1 VADEVVAVA
10 FDYGGVLTTPL
21 ARTFSAWAEADRI
34 DPESLSGALR
44 DWLAPDGP
52 ADNPVHRLET
62 GTLDHAEFGALL
74 AAQLRRL
81 DGSEVPAEDLMERL
95 LAGLRLEPLMLELVG
110 SLRER
115 GIATALLGNS
125 WGNSYPMEALRPL
138 RRRRHLRRGRCA
150 QARPRHLLAHTR
162 SARRPGCAGRVRR
175 RPGAQR
181 RGRPCPRHARRA
193 ARRPAHPPPP
203 S

>member
-1 VADEVVAVA
+1 VA
-10 FDYGGVLTTPL
+10 FDYAGVLTTAL
-21 ARTFSAWAEADRI
+21 APAFGARAQADQMEP
-34 DPESLSGALR
+34 DSLTRALR
-44 DWLAPDGP
+44 RWLAPDSP
-52 ADNPVHRLET
+52 VDNPVHRLET
-62 GTLDHAEFGALL
+62 GELAHAEFGALL
-74 AAQLRRL
+74 ASQLRRL

-95 LAGLRLEPLMLELVG
+95 LAGLRLEPLMLEQVG

-138 RRRRHLRRGRCA
+138 RRRRHLRQVGVRKPDPA
-150 QARPRHLLAHTR
+150 IYSHTR